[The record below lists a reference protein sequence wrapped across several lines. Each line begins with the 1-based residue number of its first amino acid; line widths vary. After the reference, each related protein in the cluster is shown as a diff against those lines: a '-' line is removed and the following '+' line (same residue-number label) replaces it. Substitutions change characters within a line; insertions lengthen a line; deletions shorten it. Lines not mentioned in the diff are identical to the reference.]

1 VQRINLVELVAQ
13 APARGAEGY
22 VVRCGELSV
31 EVGEDF
37 DEDTLVRLLRGERS
51 AKAGS
56 IGV

>member
-1 VQRINLVELVAQ
+1 MELVAQ

-37 DEDTLVRLLRGERS
+37 DEDTLVRLLRVMS
-51 AKAGS
+51 AC
-56 IGV
+56 